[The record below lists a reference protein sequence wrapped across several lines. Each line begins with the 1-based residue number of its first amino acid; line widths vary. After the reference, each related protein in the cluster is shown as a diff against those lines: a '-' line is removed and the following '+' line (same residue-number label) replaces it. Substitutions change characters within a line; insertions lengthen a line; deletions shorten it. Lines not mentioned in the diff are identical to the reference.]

1 MFEHDLVRF
10 TTDAGLLVAAKRC
23 ACRQIVVGI
32 HPHTAR
38 ADTACDLHGCIDI
51 LGEYR
56 AAEAVHAVI
65 GQRDDFVS
73 GLEFL
78 YYDDRS
84 EDFFL
89 AHAAVRLVSDKD
101 GWFHEIALVAAVCR
115 IAFAARHEGRALFD
129 ADLDVIQDFILL
141 GFVDLRTELGRWIR
155 RIADLD
161 RFEGRFQV
169 FQEFIEDA
177 FLHEETRAG
186 AADLSL
192 IEEDALAGTVDGLR
206 KVAVVKDDVCGF
218 PAELERTGDEL
229 VAGRLIHAVADFGGA
244 GEGELVQIRMV
255 EQPLAGLRALAG
267 DDIDHALRQDVLNE
281 THEFHQR
288 QRCVG
293 GWLHDDGI
301 ARRKRRRELPACHG
315 EGEIPRNDLPDH
327 ADRFMEDERHG
338 IVIDHRR
345 TAFPRTEAPC
355 KIAEMVAAE
364 RNIRCLRL
372 ADRLAVVER
381 LHESQVI
388 GIGINDVCD
397 LQKKILSFD
406 RGCLRPSRERCA
418 SRFHRFVYIFLRRFR
433 KESEFF
439 AIRWIVRCKCRAVTG
454 WYKITVDKKSVLFL
468 DVCHKN
474 DLPFRNGREKIRVQ
488 GSRFRVSPWGVVP
501 FDSV

>member
-1 MFEHDLVRF
+1 
-10 TTDAGLLVAAKRC
+10 
-23 ACRQIVVGI
+23 
-32 HPHTAR
+32 
-38 ADTACDLHGCIDI
+38 
-51 LGEYR
+51 
-56 AAEAVHAVI
+56 
-65 GQRDDFVS
+65 
-73 GLEFL
+73 
-78 YYDDRS
+78 
-84 EDFFL
+84 
-89 AHAAVRLVSDKD
+89 
-101 GWFHEIALVAAVCR
+101 
-115 IAFAARHEGRALFD
+115 
-129 ADLDVIQDFILL
+129 
-141 GFVDLRTELGRWIR
+141 
-155 RIADLD
+155 
-161 RFEGRFQV
+161 
-169 FQEFIEDA
+169 
-177 FLHEETRAG
+177 
-186 AADLSL
+186 
-192 IEEDALAGTVDGLR
+192 
-206 KVAVVKDDVCGF
+206 
-218 PAELERTGDEL
+218 
-229 VAGRLIHAVADFGGA
+229 
-244 GEGELVQIRMV
+244 MV

-315 EGEIPRNDLPDH
+315 EGEIPRDDLPDH

-406 RGCLRPSRERCA
+406 RGCLRPSRKRCA
-418 SRFHRFVYIFLRRFR
+418 SRFHSFVYIFLRRFR
-433 KESEFF
+433 KESELF
-439 AIRWIVRCKCRAVTG
+439 AIRRIVRCKCRAVTG

-474 DLPFRNGREKIRVQ
+474 DLPFRNGREEIWVQ
-488 GSRFRVSPWGVVP
+488 GSRFRVSPWGGCPLIP
-501 FDSV
+501 FESFACMRN